1 MKELDFSCNNK
12 CQTTNIN
19 YQAKVT
25 ASISNYNPK
34 IYYGTNEGTVKSKN
48 RNHKKYFCHEQHRKD
63 RELSNEYWGFQQ
75 LNASPEI
82 SFSILKKRPPTRRK
96 RACTYVYIK
105 NFS

>member
-1 MKELDFSCNNK
+1 MEQTKEQLNRK
-12 CQTTNIN
+12 I
-19 YQAKVT
+19 VT
-25 ASISNYNPK
+25 I
-34 IYYGTNEGTVKSKN
+34 
-48 RNHKKYFCHEQHRKD
+48 KKYFCHEQHRKD